1 MELCACALIILRYVL
16 VPPNFLASSN
26 HGPMATPTDCSIPK
40 NGDIDESSTIN
51 GEAEAS
57 LTHQTRI
64 TSRSI
69 LEQWYDV
76 TNRREMT
83 LVTVGRS
90 GSGKSTLISSML
102 GLKDVDTLQGQ
113 HTSSPVT
120 QEVEIYSG
128 SSPLRAEGGEVTI
141 HMVDTPDL
149 NSSFT
154 KDARAMALL
163 QEKTGGGRCDM
174 LLYCVSLLP
183 DSKIDKE
190 DKEIIKK
197 LTQVFGE
204 DIWKHTVLVL
214 TFSNA
219 VKALY
224 PNQSIEH
231 LVNQYAQKFQT
242 ILRSVCGPSFSVVS
256 VFSHDQ
262 HSPTQTTETDPFT
275 VVALPVGKHPKEQ
288 YFSGVGWAESILSEV
303 LKKSKTSA
311 RTYYSSVPTILK
323 ANFPTPRIFRLP
335 ALLAELFVGTLTM
348 TAVGAGTCGYIGAAL
363 DPLIRKFIVGK
374 CDMHSCAAIAT
385 VMGVAVIGPLAL
397 VRVVAS
403 IQERESKQLE
413 LDHVQRE
420 ANNYRK

>member
-1 MELCACALIILRYVL
+1 MLR
-16 VPPNFLASSN
+16 
-26 HGPMATPTDCSIPK
+26 
-40 NGDIDESSTIN
+40 
-51 GEAEAS
+51 
-57 LTHQTRI
+57 
-64 TSRSI
+64 
-69 LEQWYDV
+69 
-76 TNRREMT
+76 
-83 LVTVGRS
+83 
-90 GSGKSTLISSML
+90 
-102 GLKDVDTLQGQ
+102 LKDVDTLQDQ

-128 SSPLRAEGGEVTI
+128 STPLRAEGALTI

-183 DSKIDKE
+183 DSKIDRE
-190 DKEIIKK
+190 DKEIIRK
-197 LTQVFGE
+197 LTHIFGE
-204 DIWKHTVLVL
+204 NVWKHTILVL

-242 ILRSVCGPSFSVVS
+242 ILQSVCGPSFSVVS
-256 VFSHDQ
+256 VFSRDQ
-262 HSPTQTTETDPFT
+262 QSPTQTETDPFT
-275 VVALPVGKHPKEQ
+275 IIALPVEKHPKEQ
-288 YFSGVGWAESILSEV
+288 YFNGVGWAESILSEV
-303 LKKSKTSA
+303 LKKSKNSTRA
-311 RTYYSSVPTILK
+311 YYSSVPTILK
-323 ANFPTPRIFRLP
+323 ANFPTPRIFRLS

-348 TAVGAGTCGYIGAAL
+348 TAVGAGTCGYIGAAV

-385 VMGVAVIGPLAL
+385 VIGVAVIGPLAL

-403 IQERESKQLE
+403 IQERELKQLE

-420 ANNYRK
+420 ANSYRKC

>member
-1 MELCACALIILRYVL
+1 
-16 VPPNFLASSN
+16 
-26 HGPMATPTDCSIPK
+26 MATELSDCRDFPR
-40 NGDIDESSTIN
+40 NGDEISTIN

-57 LTHQTRI
+57 LTHQTR
-64 TSRSI
+64 TTPRSI

-90 GSGKSTLISSML
+90 GAGKSTLIGSML
-102 GLKDVDTLQGQ
+102 RLKDVDALQDR

-120 QEVEIYSG
+120 KEVEIYSG
-128 SSPLRAEGGEVTI
+128 SSPLSGEGEVTI
-141 HMVDTPDL
+141 HMIDTPDF
-149 NSSFT
+149 NSTFA

-174 LLYCVSLLP
+174 LLYCISLLP
-183 DSKIDKE
+183 DSKIDNE
-190 DKEIIKK
+190 DREIIRK
-197 LTQVFGE
+197 LTRVFGE
-204 DIWKHTVLVL
+204 DIWKRTILVL

-231 LVNQYAQKFQT
+231 LVNQYAHKFQT

-256 VFSHDQ
+256 VFSCDQ
-262 HSPTQTTETDPFT
+262 HSTQTETDPFT

-288 YFSGVGWAESILSEV
+288 YFSGMGWAESILLEV
-303 LKKSKTSA
+303 LKKSRTS
-311 RTYYSSVPTILK
+311 THKYSSVPTVLK
-323 ANFPTPRIFRLP
+323 VKLPTPRIFRLP
-335 ALLAELFVGTLTM
+335 ALLAEFLVGTLTM
-348 TAVGAGTCGYIGAAL
+348 TAAGAGTCGYIGAAL
-363 DPLIRKFIVGK
+363 EPLVRKFVVGK

-397 VRVVAS
+397 VRVIAS
-403 IQERESKQLE
+403 MQEREWKQLE

-420 ANNYRK
+420 ASNYRKQNSS